1 MGVTPPTA
9 LVGVTFTIPDMVPP
23 PALVE
28 ENVGKTV
35 TGEQAMLAV
44 MLHESLSP

>member
-1 MGVTPPTA
+1 M
-9 LVGVTFTIPDMVPP
+9 IPDVVPS

-35 TGEQAMLAV
+35 TGEQGTLLV